1 MHLNLTG
8 RCHTFA
14 NVPRVVRTPRISKML
29 KRVALFLATNLAV
42 LALVS
47 IVMSVLGVNAASFG
61 GLLVM
66 AALFGFGGSIISLLM
81 SKWVAKRFT
90 GAQVIETPRGEG
102 EQWLVSTVR
111 RQAELAGIGMP
122 EVAVYDAP
130 EINAFATGANRN
142 NALVAVSTGL
152 LRAMNRDEAE
162 AVLGHEVSHVANGDM
177 VTMALLQGVLNT
189 FVIVLARV
197 VGRVI
202 DGYLSGGRDGPGI
215 GYFVIVF
222 VLDLVFG
229 LFASMIAMW
238 FSRHREFRADAG
250 GARMAGKEKMIAAL
264 ERLSQTYGESTLPK
278 QVAAFGI
285 SGGVGHGLRKLLM
298 SHPPLEE
305 RIIALRNARPDEH
318 DVRQGLVA

>member
-1 MHLNLTG
+1 M
-8 RCHTFA
+8 F
-14 NVPRVVRTPRISKML
+14 
-29 KRVALFLATNLAV
+29 KRVILFLATNLAV

-47 IVMSVLGVNAASFG
+47 IVMSILGVNPQSFG

-81 SKWVAKRFT
+81 SKWVAKRTT
-90 GAQVIETPRGEG
+90 GAHVIEQPRNEA

-111 RQAELAGIGMP
+111 RQAEAAGIGMP
-122 EVAVYDAP
+122 EVAIYDAP

-197 VGRVI
+197 VGGIV
-202 DGYLSGGRDGPGI
+202 DSFLSGNREGEGRGLA
-215 GYFVIVF
+215 YFAIVM
-222 VLDLVFG
+222 VLEMVFG
-229 LFASMIAMW
+229 VLASIIVMW
-238 FSRHREFRADAG
+238 FSRQREFRADAG
-250 GARMAGKEKMIAAL
+250 AAKLAGRDKMIAAL
-264 ERLSQTYGESTLPK
+264 QRLARGAEPQMEGSMM
-278 QVAAFGI
+278 AFGI
-285 SGGVGHGLRKLLM
+285 NGKRSMSELFM
-298 SHPPLEE
+298 SHPPIEQ
-305 RIIALRNARPDEH
+305 RIAALR
-318 DVRQGLVA
+318 G

>member
-1 MHLNLTG
+1 MFN
-8 RCHTFA
+8 
-14 NVPRVVRTPRISKML
+14 RI
-29 KRVALFLATNLAV
+29 ALFVATNLAV

-47 IVMSVLGVNAASFG
+47 VVMSVLGVNPQQFG
-61 GLLVM
+61 GLLIM
-66 AALFGFGGSIISLLM
+66 AALFGFGGSFISLLM
-81 SKWVAKRFT
+81 SKWIAKRTT
-90 GAQVIETPRGEG
+90 GAHVIEQPRNEA
-102 EQWLVSTVR
+102 EQWLFSTVQ
-111 RQAELAGIGMP
+111 RQAQAAGIGMP
-122 EVAVYDAP
+122 EVAIYDAP

-142 NALVAVSTGL
+142 KALVAVSTGL

-202 DGYLSGGRDGPGI
+202 DGYLSGNREGGGI
-215 GYFVIVF
+215 GYYVIVF
-222 VLDLVFG
+222 VLDMVFG

-250 GARMAGKEKMIAAL
+250 GAKLAGRDKMVAAL
-264 ERLSQTYGESTLPK
+264 ERLSLTYGESTLPK

-285 SGGVGHGLRKLLM
+285 SGGVGHGLKRLLM

-305 RIIALRNARPDEH
+305 RITALRNARPEAS
-318 DVRQGLVA
+318 VRQGVVT